1 MKKTV
6 TIFAISI
13 AALVSV
19 VLSPATAS
27 AGTIS
32 STVLE
37 INGAVTEGDG
47 ANQSLSTT
55 FPAKLTTPTG
65 YDFSVNFS
73 SLTSVMFIQ
82 VTLTMQDGNSSLT
95 DGEGF
100 DYNHLFLGLDGVNT
114 GLVLNG
120 FRGNGLQ
127 DTLTFSGVVNS
138 TIGAAIFTNL
148 QDGFLV
154 GSIITD
160 NPNDTI
166 LSPNDIFVGNDGLNA
181 TTTLLL
187 SDAVPEPGTYALV
200 AIGLLLVLGPKL
212 RRLRRT
218 S

>member
-1 MKKTV
+1 MKKTG
-6 TIFAISI
+6 TTFAISI
-13 AALVSV
+13 AALVSI
-19 VLSPATAS
+19 VLSAATAS
-27 AGTIS
+27 ANTIS

-37 INGAVTEGDG
+37 INGAVTQGDG

-55 FPAKLTTPTG
+55 NPAKLTTPTG
-65 YDFSVNFS
+65 YDFAVNFS

-138 TIGAAIFTNL
+138 TIGAAIFANL

-181 TTTLLL
+181 TTTLVL
-187 SDAVPEPGTYALV
+187 SDAVPEPGTYALI
-200 AIGLLLVLGPKL
+200 AIGLLLVAGPKL
-212 RRLRRT
+212 RRLLRT

>member
-6 TIFAISI
+6 TTLAISI

-19 VLSPATAS
+19 VLSAATAS
-27 AGTIS
+27 ANTIS

-37 INGAVTEGDG
+37 INGSVTQGDG

-55 FPAKLTTPTG
+55 NPAKLTTPTG
-65 YDFSVNFS
+65 YDFSVDFS

-138 TIGAAIFTNL
+138 TIGHGYNTERPVTVDTAIRIDFTL
-148 QDGFLV
+148 Q
-154 GSIITD
+154 
-160 NPNDTI
+160 
-166 LSPNDIFVGNDGLNA
+166 GLHYCYPTRS
-181 TTTLLL
+181 TT
-187 SDAVPEPGTYALV
+187 SGPGT
-200 AIGLLLVLGPKL
+200 LGQAMPKA
-212 RRLRRT
+212 
-218 S
+218 SV

>member
-19 VLSPATAS
+19 VLSAATAS
-27 AGTIS
+27 ANTIS

-37 INGAVTEGDG
+37 INGAVTQGDG
-47 ANQSLSTT
+47 ANQALSTT
-55 FPAKLTTPTG
+55 NPAKLTTPTG
-65 YDFSVNFS
+65 YDFSVDFS

-138 TIGAAIFTNL
+138 TIGAAIFANL

-181 TTTLLL
+181 TTTLVL

-200 AIGLLLVLGPKL
+200 AVGLLLVLAPKL

>member
-6 TIFAISI
+6 TTFAITI

-19 VLSPATAS
+19 ALSASTAS
-27 AGTIS
+27 ATTIS

-37 INGAVTEGDG
+37 INGAVTQGDG
-47 ANQSLSTT
+47 ANQALSTT
-55 FPAKLTTPTG
+55 NPAKLTTPTG
-65 YDFSVNFS
+65 YDFSVDFS

-138 TIGAAIFTNL
+138 TIGAAIFANL

-166 LSPNDIFVGNDGLNA
+166 LSPNDIFVGNDALNA
-181 TTTLLL
+181 TTTLVL

-200 AIGLLLVLGPKL
+200 AVGLLLVLAPKL